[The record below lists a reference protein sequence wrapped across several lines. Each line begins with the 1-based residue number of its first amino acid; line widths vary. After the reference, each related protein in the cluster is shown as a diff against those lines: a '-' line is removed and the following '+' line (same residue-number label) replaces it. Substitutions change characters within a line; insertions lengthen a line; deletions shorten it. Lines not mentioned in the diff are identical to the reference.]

1 MAYNILPS
9 TEEEA
14 RKAVGFMNETSA
26 KEAFRLY
33 RHLYKKYGHI
43 IPNPLAFDSSKKN
56 DCKIARM
63 IQTEFTIKDIKKELK
78 ITTLRPDFGDGTRGN
93 RGQNNQGTLFERY
106 MEDALNDWIENPDD
120 LSNNTYKDFIYG
132 IVKHYN
138 LEKCNEIKVVSE
150 GRQNKKRPMKLV
162 NDHWEIGTASRTN
175 GYDIGATVTDI
186 TLHTRCKN
194 VKRKIYLSLKTSG
207 TTNLSNLGL
216 KTNVFPVDEV
226 KAGKIEKKDG
236 LALMDTFGLNEEYL
250 CSTFNEFQDGNR
262 RYHKT
267 ETPNGYNRDLIKE
280 LIKGSL
286 GYGYHYVHLQ
296 KGTKIK
302 HLEID
307 QNFLERASTPSN
319 VKINYGGDTG
329 GAKRVNIHM
338 TTPVFNM
345 VFNIRNTTDK
355 GSKADP
361 DRVYPDKLQSAYR
374 MQGETEM
381 TKHRGDS
388 TEKPDDS

>member
-63 IQTEFTIKDIKKELK
+63 IQTEFTIKDIKKQLK

-93 RGQNNQGTLFERY
+93 RGQNNQGTLFERN

-120 LSNNTYKDFIYG
+120 LSNNKYKDFIYD

-138 LEKCNEIKVVSE
+138 LEKCDEIKVVSE

>member
-43 IPNPLAFDSSKKN
+43 IPNPLAFDSSKKI

-93 RGQNNQGTLFERY
+93 RGQNNQGTLFERN
-106 MEDALNDWIENPDD
+106 MEDALNDWIENKDD
-120 LSNNTYKDFIYG
+120 LSNNKYKDFIYDL
-132 IVKHYN
+132 VKHYK
-138 LEKCNEIKVVSE
+138 LDKCNEIKVVSE

>member
-93 RGQNNQGTLFERY
+93 RGQNNQGTLFERN
-106 MEDALNDWIENPDD
+106 MEEALNDWIENPDD
-120 LSNNTYKDFIYG
+120 LSNNKYKDFIYD

-138 LEKCNEIKVVSE
+138 LEKCDEIKVVSE

-175 GYDIGATVTDI
+175 GYDIGATVTDV
-186 TLHTRCKN
+186 TLHTKCKN

-307 QNFLERASTPSN
+307 QNFLERASTPTN

-338 TTPVFNM
+338 MTPVFNM

>member
-14 RKAVGFMNETSA
+14 RKAVSFMSKTSA
-26 KEAFRLY
+26 KEALRLY
-33 RHLYKKYGHI
+33 KHLYKKYGHI
-43 IPNPLAFDSSKKN
+43 ISNPLAFDSSKKN

-63 IQTEFTIKDIKKELK
+63 IQTEFTIKDIKKQLK

-93 RGQNNQGTLFERY
+93 RGQNNQGTLFERN
-106 MEDALNDWIENPDD
+106 MEDALNDWIENKDD
-120 LSNNTYKDFIYG
+120 LSNNKYKDFIYDL
-132 IVKHYN
+132 VKHYK
-138 LEKCNEIKVVSE
+138 LDKCNEIKVVSE

>member
-14 RKAVGFMNETSA
+14 RKAVSFMSETSA

-33 RHLYKKYGHI
+33 RHLYEKYGHI

-93 RGQNNQGTLFERY
+93 RGQNNQGTLFERN

-120 LSNNTYKDFIYG
+120 LSNNKYKDFIYD

-138 LEKCNEIKVVSE
+138 LEKCDEIKVVSE

-162 NDHWEIGTASRTN
+162 NDHWEIGDASPTR
-175 GYDIGATVTDI
+175 GYNIGATVTDI
-186 TLHTRCKN
+186 TLHTKCKN
-194 VKRKIYLSLKTSG
+194 IKRKIYLSLKTTG

-216 KTNVFPVDEV
+216 KTTVFPVDEV
-226 KAGKIEKKDG
+226 KAGNIEKKDG
-236 LALMDTFGLNEEYL
+236 KALMKTFGLNEQFL
-250 CSTFNEFQDGNR
+250 CATFNEFQNGNR
-262 RYHKT
+262 RYHQVDT
-267 ETPNGYNRDLIKE
+267 NPNYNSELLTQ

-296 KGTKIK
+296 RGTKIK

-307 QNFLERASTPSN
+307 ENFLRRASTPSN

-329 GAKRVNIHM
+329 GRKRVNIHM
-338 TTPVFNM
+338 ETPVFTMN
-345 VFNIRNTTDK
+345 FNIRNTTDK
-355 GSKADP
+355 GTAADP
-361 DRVYPDKLQSAYR
+361 LRVYPDKLQSGYR
-374 MQGETEM
+374 MAGEEVT
-381 TKHRGDS
+381 TKHQGDS
-388 TEKPDDS
+388 SEIADDS

>member
-93 RGQNNQGTLFERY
+93 RGQNNQGTLFERN
-106 MEDALNDWIENPDD
+106 MEEALNDWIENKDD
-120 LSNNTYKDFIYG
+120 LSNNKYKDFIYDL
-132 IVKHYN
+132 VKHYK
-138 LEKCNEIKVVSE
+138 LDKCNEIKVVSE

>member
-9 TEEEA
+9 TETEA
-14 RKAVGFMNETSA
+14 RKAVSFMNKTSA
-26 KEAFRLY
+26 DEALRLWK
-33 RHLYKKYGHI
+33 HLNEKYGKI

-56 DCKIARM
+56 DCKIARA
-63 IQTEFTIKDIKKELK
+63 IQTEFSIKDIKKELK
-78 ITTLRPDFGDGTRGN
+78 ITTLKPDFGDGSRGN

-162 NDHWEIGTASRTN
+162 NDHWEIGDASPTK

-186 TLHTRCKN
+186 TLHTKCKN

-226 KAGKIEKKDG
+226 KAGNIEQTDG
-236 LALMDTFGLNEEYL
+236 QALIDTFGLNEQFL
-250 CSTFNEFQDGNR
+250 CATFNEFQDGNR
-262 RYHKT
+262 RYHQVDGN
-267 ETPNGYNRDLIKE
+267 PNYSRSKLKE

-296 KGTKIK
+296 QGTKIK

-307 QNFLERASTPSN
+307 ENFLRKASTPSD
-319 VKINYGGDTG
+319 VKISYGGETG

-338 TTPVFNM
+338 KTPVFDM

-355 GSKADP
+355 GTKTDP
-361 DRVYPDKLQSAYR
+361 DRVYPDKLQSAYK
-374 MQGETEM
+374 MQGESIM
-381 TKHRGDS
+381 TKFQGDS
-388 TEKPDDS
+388 TEKADDS

>member
-9 TEEEA
+9 TEQEA
-14 RKAVGFMNETSA
+14 RKAVSFMSETSA
-26 KEAFRLY
+26 KEALRLY

-43 IPNPLAFDSSKKN
+43 ISNPLAFDSSKKN

-93 RGQNNQGTLFERY
+93 RGQNNQGTLFERN
-106 MEDALNDWIENPDD
+106 MEEALNDWIENPDD
-120 LSNNTYKDFIYG
+120 LSNNKYKDFIYD

-138 LEKCNEIKVVSE
+138 LEKCDEIKVVSE

-175 GYDIGATVTDI
+175 GYDIGATVTDV
-186 TLHTRCKN
+186 TLHTKCKN

-361 DRVYPDKLQSAYR
+361 DRVYPDKLQSAYK

>member
-93 RGQNNQGTLFERY
+93 RGQNNQGTLFERN

-120 LSNNTYKDFIYG
+120 LSNNKYKDFIYDL
-132 IVKHYN
+132 VKHYK
-138 LEKCNEIKVVSE
+138 LDKCNEIKVVSE

>member
-93 RGQNNQGTLFERY
+93 RGQNNQGTLFERN

-120 LSNNTYKDFIYG
+120 LSNNKYKDFIYD

-138 LEKCNEIKVVSE
+138 LEKCDEIKVVSE

>member
-9 TEEEA
+9 TEQEA
-14 RKAVGFMNETSA
+14 RKAVSFMSETSA

-93 RGQNNQGTLFERY
+93 RGQNNQGTLFERN
-106 MEDALNDWIENPDD
+106 MEEALNDWIENPDD
-120 LSNNTYKDFIYG
+120 LSNNKYKDFIYD

-138 LEKCNEIKVVSE
+138 LEKCDEIKVVSE

-175 GYDIGATVTDI
+175 GYDIGATVTDV
-186 TLHTRCKN
+186 TLHTKCKN

>member
-9 TEEEA
+9 TEAEV
-14 RKAVGFMNETSA
+14 RKAVSFMNKTSA
-26 KEAFRLY
+26 QEAIRLWKD
-33 RHLYKKYGHI
+33 LNKKYGNI
-43 IPNPLAFDSSKKN
+43 ISNPLAFDSTKKN

-63 IQTEFTIKDIKKELK
+63 IQTEFTIKDIKKELEIK
-78 ITTLRPDFGDGTRGN
+78 TLRPDFGDGTRGN
-93 RGQNNQGTLFERY
+93 RGQNNQGTLFERH
-106 MEDALNDWIENPDD
+106 MEDALNDWIENRDD
-120 LSNNTYKDFIYG
+120 LSNNKYKDFIYDL
-132 IVKHYN
+132 VKHYK
-138 LEKCNEIKVVSE
+138 LDKCNEIKVVSE

-186 TLHTRCKN
+186 TLHTKCKN

-226 KAGKIEKKDG
+226 KAGKIKKKDG
-236 LALMDTFGLNEEYL
+236 IALMDTFGLNEEYL
-250 CSTFNEFQDGNR
+250 CATFNEFQDGNR
-262 RYHKT
+262 RYHKV
-267 ETPNGYNRDLIKE
+267 ENPVYNENLIKE

-307 QNFLERASTPSN
+307 KNFLERASTPSN
-319 VKINYGGDTG
+319 VKISYGGETG

-338 TTPVFNM
+338 TTPVFYM

-361 DRVYPDKLQSAYR
+361 LRVYPDKLQSAYR
-374 MQGETEM
+374 MQGEVET
-381 TKHRGDS
+381 TKHQGDS
-388 TEKPDDS
+388 TEKADDS

>member
-63 IQTEFTIKDIKKELK
+63 IQTEFTIKDIKKQLK

-93 RGQNNQGTLFERY
+93 RGQNNQGTLFERN
-106 MEDALNDWIENPDD
+106 MEDALNDWIENKDD
-120 LSNNTYKDFIYG
+120 LSNNKYKDFIYDL
-132 IVKHYN
+132 VKHYK
-138 LEKCNEIKVVSE
+138 LDKCNEIKVVSE

>member
-93 RGQNNQGTLFERY
+93 RGQNNQGTLFERN
-106 MEDALNDWIENPDD
+106 MEEALNDWIENPDD
-120 LSNNTYKDFIYG
+120 LSNNKYKDFIYD

-138 LEKCNEIKVVSE
+138 LEKCDEIKVVSE

-361 DRVYPDKLQSAYR
+361 DRVYPDKLQSAYK

-381 TKHRGDS
+381 TNNQGDS

>member
-9 TEEEA
+9 TETEA
-14 RKAVGFMNETSA
+14 RKAVSFMNKTSA
-26 KEAFRLY
+26 DEALRLWK
-33 RHLYKKYGHI
+33 HLNEKYGKI
-43 IPNPLAFDSSKKN
+43 IPNPLAFDSTKKN

-63 IQTEFTIKDIKKELK
+63 IQTEFTIKDIKKQLK

-93 RGQNNQGTLFERY
+93 RGQNNQGTLFERN
-106 MEDALNDWIENPDD
+106 MEDALNDWIENKDD
-120 LSNNTYKDFIYG
+120 LSNNKYKDFIYDL
-132 IVKHYN
+132 VKHYK
-138 LEKCNEIKVVSE
+138 LDKCNEIKVVSE

-175 GYDIGATVTDI
+175 GYDIGATVTDV
-186 TLHTRCKN
+186 TLHTKCKN
-194 VKRKIYLSLKTSG
+194 VERKIYLSLKTSG

>member
-9 TEEEA
+9 TETEA
-14 RKAVGFMNETSA
+14 RKAVSFMNKTSA
-26 KEAFRLY
+26 DEALRLWK
-33 RHLYKKYGHI
+33 HLNEKYGKI
-43 IPNPLAFDSSKKN
+43 IPNPLAFDSTKKN

-63 IQTEFTIKDIKKELK
+63 IQTEFTIKDIKKQLK

-93 RGQNNQGTLFERY
+93 RGQNNQGTLFERN

-120 LSNNTYKDFIYG
+120 LSNNKYKDFIYD

-138 LEKCNEIKVVSE
+138 LEKCDEIKVVSE

-162 NDHWEIGTASRTN
+162 NDHWEIGDASPTK
-175 GYDIGATVTDI
+175 GYNIGATVTDI

>member
-93 RGQNNQGTLFERY
+93 RGQNNQGTLFERN
-106 MEDALNDWIENPDD
+106 MEDALNDWIENKDD
-120 LSNNTYKDFIYG
+120 LSNNKYKDFIYDL
-132 IVKHYN
+132 VKHYK
-138 LEKCNEIKVVSE
+138 LDKCNEIKVVSE

-175 GYDIGATVTDI
+175 GYDIGATVTDV
-186 TLHTRCKN
+186 TLHTKCKN

>member
-93 RGQNNQGTLFERY
+93 RGQNNQGTLFERN

-120 LSNNTYKDFIYG
+120 LSNNKYKDFIYD

-138 LEKCNEIKVVSE
+138 LEKCDEIKVVSE

-162 NDHWEIGTASRTN
+162 NDHWEIGDASPTK
-175 GYDIGATVTDI
+175 GYNIGATVTDI

>member
-93 RGQNNQGTLFERY
+93 RGQNNQGTLFERN
-106 MEDALNDWIENPDD
+106 MEEALNDWIENPDD
-120 LSNNTYKDFIYG
+120 LSNNKYKDFIYD

-138 LEKCNEIKVVSE
+138 LEKCDEIKVVSE

-175 GYDIGATVTDI
+175 GYDIGATVTDV
-186 TLHTRCKN
+186 TLHTKCKN

>member
-93 RGQNNQGTLFERY
+93 RGQNNQGTLFERN
-106 MEDALNDWIENPDD
+106 MEDALNDWIENKDD
-120 LSNNTYKDFIYG
+120 LSNNKYKDFIYDL
-132 IVKHYN
+132 VKHYK
-138 LEKCNEIKVVSE
+138 LDKCNEIKVVSE
-150 GRQNKKRPMKLV
+150 GKQNKKRPMKLV

>member
-93 RGQNNQGTLFERY
+93 RGQNNQGTLFERN
-106 MEDALNDWIENPDD
+106 MEDALNDWIENKDD
-120 LSNNTYKDFIYG
+120 LSNNKYKDFIYDL
-132 IVKHYN
+132 VKHYK
-138 LEKCNEIKVVSE
+138 LDKCNEIKVVSE

>member
-1 MAYNILPS
+1 M
-9 TEEEA
+9 E
-14 RKAVGFMNETSA
+14 
-26 KEAFRLY
+26 
-33 RHLYKKYGHI
+33 
-43 IPNPLAFDSSKKN
+43 SK
-56 DCKIARM
+56 
-63 IQTEFTIKDIKKELK
+63 
-78 ITTLRPDFGDGTRGN
+78 
-93 RGQNNQGTLFERY
+93 QN
-106 MEDALNDWIENPDD
+106 
-120 LSNNTYKDFIYG
+120 
-132 IVKHYN
+132 
-138 LEKCNEIKVVSE
+138 
-150 GRQNKKRPMKLV
+150 
-162 NDHWEIGTASRTN
+162 
-175 GYDIGATVTDI
+175 
-186 TLHTRCKN
+186 
-194 VKRKIYLSLKTSG
+194 
-207 TTNLSNLGL
+207 
-216 KTNVFPVDEV
+216 
-226 KAGKIEKKDG
+226 
-236 LALMDTFGLNEEYL
+236 YL

-307 QNFLERASTPSN
+307 QNFLERASTPTN

-361 DRVYPDKLQSAYR
+361 DRVYPDKLQSAYK
-374 MQGETEM
+374 MQGETVM
-381 TKHRGDS
+381 TKHQGDS

>member
-14 RKAVGFMNETSA
+14 RKAVSFMSETSA

-93 RGQNNQGTLFERY
+93 RGQNNQGTLFERN

-120 LSNNTYKDFIYG
+120 LSNNKYKDFIYD

-138 LEKCNEIKVVSE
+138 LEKCDEIKVVSE

>member
-93 RGQNNQGTLFERY
+93 RGQNNQGTLFERN
-106 MEDALNDWIENPDD
+106 MEDALNDWIENKDD
-120 LSNNTYKDFIYG
+120 LSNNKYKDFIYDL
-132 IVKHYN
+132 VKHYK

-175 GYDIGATVTDI
+175 GYDIGATVTDV
-186 TLHTRCKN
+186 TLHTKCKN

>member
-14 RKAVGFMNETSA
+14 RKAVSFMSETSA

-33 RHLYKKYGHI
+33 RHLYEKYGHI

-93 RGQNNQGTLFERY
+93 RGQNNQGTLFERN
-106 MEDALNDWIENPDD
+106 MEDALNDWIENKDD
-120 LSNNTYKDFIYG
+120 LSNNKYKDFIYDL
-132 IVKHYN
+132 VKHYK
-138 LEKCNEIKVVSE
+138 LDKCNEIKVVSE

-175 GYDIGATVTDI
+175 GYDIGATVTDV
-186 TLHTRCKN
+186 TLHTKCKN

>member
-93 RGQNNQGTLFERY
+93 RGQNNQGTLFERN

-120 LSNNTYKDFIYG
+120 LSNNKYKDFIYD

-138 LEKCNEIKVVSE
+138 LEKCDEIKVVSE

-162 NDHWEIGTASRTN
+162 NDHWEIGDASPTK
-175 GYDIGATVTDI
+175 GYNIGATVTDI

-194 VKRKIYLSLKTSG
+194 VKRKIYLSLKTTG

-216 KTNVFPVDEV
+216 KTTVFPVDEV
-226 KAGKIEKKDG
+226 KAGKIEQADG
-236 LALMDTFGLNEEYL
+236 KALINTFGLNEQFL
-250 CSTFNEFQDGNR
+250 CATFNEFQDGNR
-262 RYHKT
+262 RYHQT
-267 ETPNGYNRDLIKE
+267 DNSPSYDRELLRE

-296 KGTKIK
+296 RGTKIK

-307 QNFLERASTPSN
+307 ENFLRRASTPSN

-329 GAKRVNIHM
+329 GRKRVNIHM
-338 TTPVFNM
+338 ETPVFTMN
-345 VFNIRNTTDK
+345 FNIRNTTDK
-355 GSKADP
+355 GTTADP
-361 DRVYPDKLQSAYR
+361 LRVYPDKLQSGYR
-374 MQGETEM
+374 MAGEEVS
-381 TKHRGDS
+381 TKHRGDAN
-388 TEKPDDS
+388 EIADDS

>member
-26 KEAFRLY
+26 KEALRLY

-93 RGQNNQGTLFERY
+93 RGQNNQGTLFERN
-106 MEDALNDWIENPDD
+106 MEDALNDWIENKDD
-120 LSNNTYKDFIYG
+120 LSNNKYKDFIYDL
-132 IVKHYN
+132 VKHYK
-138 LEKCNEIKVVSE
+138 LDKCNEIKVVSE

-175 GYDIGATVTDI
+175 GYDIGATVTDV
-186 TLHTRCKN
+186 TLHTKCKN

-361 DRVYPDKLQSAYR
+361 DRVYPDKLQSAYK